1 MFVGIDVSATRGLDV
16 CVLDEKRNVT
26 LLLKARDIE
35 ALESVLRG
43 FPKDTTFAID
53 APCAISQGLV
63 TGKDHRVAEHELRK
77 LGITLYFTPRAEETA
92 PSWMQTG
99 FALYRLLDS
108 MGFPVFHGGEA
119 GSGLSIEVYPHLTY
133 VSLMGT
139 KRGATSK
146 VDWSRAALR
155 RQVHGL
161 PSSADQDG
169 LDAACAALTAW
180 TFVNGSWVAYGDPV
194 EGLIIAPHPKT
205 DLGRVS
211 SSAQNQLTLGFET
224 GSTPRAIA
232 SPHASSFADRVASLV
247 SQIPTGRVA
256 TYGDVAR
263 WAGNPSAAR
272 AVGSVIKNRQ
282 FELPCHRVVDTRGE
296 PPPYPEDAAARL
308 RAEGVAFDGHRVDL
322 SSQRWHGPR

>member
-1 MFVGIDVSATRGLDV
+1 MYVGIDVSATRGLDV
-16 CVLDEKRNVT
+16 CVLDDKRNVS
-26 LLLKARDIE
+26 LSVKARDID
-35 ALESVLRG
+35 ALEPVLSQ
-43 FPKDTTFAID
+43 FPKNTTFAVD

-63 TGKDHRVAEHELRK
+63 SGKDHRVAEHELRT
-77 LGITLYFTPRAEETA
+77 LGISLYFTPRAEETA

-108 MGFPVFHGGEA
+108 MGFPVFRGGEA

-146 VDWSRAALR
+146 IEWSRAALR

-161 PSSADQDG
+161 PVSADQDA

-180 TFVNGSWVAYGDPV
+180 TFVNGSWVAYGDHV

-211 SSAQNQLTLGFET
+211 TSVQNQLSLGFET
-224 GSTPRAIA
+224 TTSARSIGSPRA
-232 SPHASSFADRVASLV
+232 STFADGVASLV
-247 SQIPTGRVA
+247 SQIPAGRVA

-263 WAGNPSAAR
+263 WAGKPSAAR

-282 FELPCHRVVDTRGE
+282 FELPCHRVVDNRGD

-308 RAEGVAFDGHRVDL
+308 RGEGVVFDGSRVDL
-322 SSQRWHGPR
+322 PSQRWQGPR

>member
-1 MFVGIDVSATRGLDV
+1 MFAGIDVSATRGLDV

-26 LLLKARDIE
+26 LLLKARDID
-35 ALESVLRG
+35 ALEPVLRQ
-43 FPKDTTFAID
+43 FPKNTTFAVD

-63 TGKDHRVAEHELRK
+63 SGKDHRVAEHELRK
-77 LGITLYFTPRAEETA
+77 LGINLYFTPRVEETA

-108 MGFPVFHGGEA
+108 MGFPVFRGGEA

-133 VSLMGT
+133 VSISGT
-139 KRGATSK
+139 KRGGTSK
-146 VDWSRAALR
+146 IDWSRAALR

-161 PSSADQDG
+161 PLSADQDA

-194 EGLIIAPHPKT
+194 EGLIVAPHPKT

-211 SSAQNQLTLGFET
+211 TSAQKQRSLGFVT
-224 GSTPRAIA
+224 TASARSIGTPNASTLP
-232 SPHASSFADRVASLV
+232 DRVASLV
-247 SQIPTGRVA
+247 SQLPTGRVA

-263 WAGNPSAAR
+263 WAGKPSAAR

-282 FELPCHRVVDTRGE
+282 FELPCHRVVDNRGE
-296 PPPYPEDAAARL
+296 PPPFPEDAAARL
-308 RAEGVAFDGHRVDL
+308 RAEGVVFDGSRVDL
-322 SSQRWHGPR
+322 SSQRWQGPR

>member
-1 MFVGIDVSATRGLDV
+1 MFAGIDVSATRGLDV
-16 CVLDEKRNVT
+16 CVLDEKRSIL

-35 ALESVLRG
+35 SLEPVLRQ
-43 FPKDTTFAID
+43 FPKNTTFAVD

-63 TGKDHRVAEHELRK
+63 SGKDHRVAEHELRK
-77 LGITLYFTPRAEETA
+77 LGVSLYYTPRAEETA

-108 MGFPVFHGGEA
+108 MGFPVFRGGEA

-133 VSLMGT
+133 VSITGA
-139 KRGATSK
+139 KRGSTSK
-146 VDWSRAALR
+146 IEWSRAALR

-161 PSSADQDG
+161 PASADQDA

-211 SSAQNQLTLGFET
+211 TSAQNQLSLGFET
-224 GSTPRAIA
+224 TSSVRSIGSPRA
-232 SPHASSFADRVASLV
+232 STFADRVASLV
-247 SQIPTGRVA
+247 SQIPAGRVA

-263 WAGNPSAAR
+263 WAGKPSAAR

-282 FELPCHRVVDTRGE
+282 FELPCHRVVDNRGD
-296 PPPYPEDAAARL
+296 PPPYPEDAASRL
-308 RAEGVAFDGHRVDL
+308 RAEGVVFDGSRVDL
-322 SSQRWHGPR
+322 SSQRWQGPR